1 MCICENLW
9 LKILKKLAFHF
20 FMRFKLPEI
29 PPPKL
34 ITTLRSYNLLP
45 AIVFMPTRRR
55 CDEAATEVA
64 LDQSQKIDVEKQ
76 QQRNEIYQE
85 FLQEFPEIRTHKHRK
100 IMLQGGIAAH
110 HAGHIPAWKL
120 LVEKMMSK
128 GLLNAIFATSTVAA
142 GVDFPARTVVI
153 SNADTRGND
162 GWRSLQASELQQ
174 MTGRAG
180 RRGKDNVGFVILA
193 PSNFQNPPKIAEL
206 LKSPPNALESKFRAT
221 YTSLL
226 NLLDAFGNFQNVRDI
241 AEKSFAFR
249 DTVRTISKLEKQ
261 IEGRRISLTKKLAAN
276 EFGYTIDDVRGFE
289 RLNQTRTH
297 LQSKRSQTYGD
308 IRRKWLEEN
317 VEAGRIVT
325 KSRNS
330 KRLFLVLSVF
340 GEKVATM
347 REDGQGVT
355 LALSHI
361 GRVYENKYPIKEASL
376 DRAFEEISD
385 GVNKSLIEPK
395 NASVE
400 TERDAAI
407 EIINGLIEKFLPEK
421 TNEEAIRN
429 AAIILWDCWNDAEFI
444 EKTNR
449 DIDYLKGEIWL
460 PFEHRA
466 KVLDH
471 FGYLDFRSQKV
482 TERGRWLADLRVDR
496 PLIVGE
502 VLQGGIFE
510 NMPTKQIAG
519 LMAALAAD
527 ADRNYGELY
536 LSDELL
542 ETLTKVEDIIFKV
555 SDVEWKSGIEPAP
568 EMNFSAAAAA
578 ERWADGMSWS
588 DLVFNTK
595 AEEGDL
601 VRLLSRTGEALMQ
614 IAHQKDANPEAA
626 ATARTTA
633 DIILREP
640 IR

>member
-1 MCICENLW
+1 M
-9 LKILKKLAFHF
+9 K
-20 FMRFKLPEI
+20 FKLPEI

-34 ITTLRSYNLLP
+34 ISTLRSYNLLP
-45 AIVFMPTRRR
+45 AIVFMPTRRK

-64 LDQSQKIDVEKQ
+64 LDKSQKTDTEKQ
-76 QQRNEIYQE
+76 ERREEVFQE
-85 FLQEFPEIRTHKHRK
+85 FAARFPEIKSHKHRK
-100 IMLQGGIAAH
+100 ILLNGGIAAH

-120 LVEKMMSK
+120 LIEKMMSS

-180 RRGKDNVGFVILA
+180 RRGKDNVGFVVLA

-226 NLLDAFGNFQNVRDI
+226 NLLDAFGDFKSVRDI

-249 DTVRTISKLEKQ
+249 DTVRTVSKLEKQ
-261 IEGRRISLTKKLAAN
+261 IESRRVNLEKKLASS
-276 EFGYTIDDVRGFE
+276 EFDYTIDDARGFE
-289 RLNQTRTH
+289 RLTNARLRLEARPSH
-297 LQSKRSQTYGD
+297 SRGD
-308 IRRKWLEEN
+308 ARRKWLEET

-340 GEKVATM
+340 GEKVAAM

-355 LALSHI
+355 LALPHI
-361 GRVYENKYPIKEASL
+361 GRVYADKYPIKEESL
-376 DRAFEEISD
+376 DKAFDDITE
-385 GVNKSLIEPK
+385 NRNLPLNEPK
-395 NASVE
+395 VSPE
-400 TERDAAI
+400 KTDRDDAI
-407 EIINGLIEKFLPEK
+407 EIISDLIAQFLPAEAS
-421 TNEEAIRN
+421 EEVKRSATGF
-429 AAIILWDCWNDAEFI
+429 LWDAWDDAEFL
-444 EKTNR
+444 EKTSR
-449 DIDYLKGEIWL
+449 DIDFLKSEIWS
-460 PFEHRA
+460 PFENRA

-471 FGYLDFRSQKV
+471 FGYLDFQAQKV
-482 TERGRWLADLRVDR
+482 TERGKWLADLRVDR
-496 PLIVGE
+496 PLLVGE
-502 VLQGGIFE
+502 ALQRGIFE
-510 NMPTKQIAG
+510 NLQTKQVAG

-527 ADRNYGELY
+527 SDRNYGELY

-542 ETLTKVEDIIFKV
+542 ETLTKFEDIIFDV
-555 SDVEWKSGIEPAP
+555 SNAEWKNAVEPAP
-568 EMNFSAAAAA
+568 EMNFSAAATV
-578 ERWADGMSWS
+578 EHWASGSTWS
-588 DLVFNTK
+588 DLVFKTK

-614 IAHQKDANPEAA
+614 IAHQKESNAQAA
-626 ATARTTA
+626 AIARQTAE
-633 DIILREP
+633 IILREP

>member
-1 MCICENLW
+1 
-9 LKILKKLAFHF
+9 
-20 FMRFKLPEI
+20 MRFKLPEI

-34 ITTLRSYNLLP
+34 ITTLRAHNLLP

-249 DTVRTISKLEKQ
+249 DTVRTVSKLEKQ
-261 IEGRRISLTKKLAAN
+261 IDGRRSNLEKTLKTSNFNYSIK
-276 EFGYTIDDVRGFE
+276 DVRGFE
-289 RLNQTRTH
+289 RLTQARLRLESKPAHSRNETRH
-297 LQSKRSQTYGD
+297 
-308 IRRKWLEEN
+308 KWLEEN
-317 VEAGRIVT
+317 VEAGRVVT

-330 KRLFLVLSVF
+330 KRIFLVLSVF
-340 GEKVATM
+340 GERVATM

-361 GRVYENKYPIKEASL
+361 GRVYENKYPIKEESL
-376 DRAFEEISD
+376 EKALDDITEGA
-385 GVNKSLIEPK
+385 NKPLIEPK
-395 NASVE
+395 SSPEKND
-400 TERDAAI
+400 RDAAI
-407 EIINGLIEKFLPEK
+407 EIINGLIEKFLPE
-421 TNEEAIRN
+421 N
-429 AAIILWDCWNDAEFI
+429 ATEDKRRSAMGFLWECWDDAEFL
-444 EKTNR
+444 EKTQR
-449 DIDYLKGEIWL
+449 DIDYLKSEIWL
-460 PFEHRA
+460 PFERRA
-466 KVLDH
+466 KVLNH
-471 FGYLDFRSQKV
+471 FGYLDFHAQKV
-482 TERGRWLADLRVDR
+482 TPRGKWLADLRVDR
-496 PLIVGE
+496 PLLVGE
-502 VLQGGIFE
+502 ALRQGIFGALE
-510 NMPTKQIAG
+510 TKQVAG

-536 LSDELL
+536 LSDALL
-542 ETLTKVEDIIFKV
+542 ETLTKVEDIIFGV
-555 SDVEWKSGIEPAP
+555 SNVEWKNGIEPAP

-578 ERWADGMSWS
+578 ENWADGMSWS
-588 DLVFNTK
+588 DLVFKTK

-614 IAHQKDANPEAA
+614 IAHLKDEHNEAA
-626 ATARTTA
+626 AIARATAE
-633 DIILREP
+633 IILREP